1 MKGTK
6 YWISL
11 FLYILIWIFSFK
23 LFDLFLQ
30 KNNYSQQDTIKI
42 CVSGLVLMVIIYNS
56 DYIDHI

>member
-1 MKGTK
+1 MKDKK

-11 FLYILIWIFSFK
+11 FVYSMMWIFGFK

-30 KNNYSQQDTIKI
+30 KNNYSQKDTIKI

-56 DYIDHI
+56 DYIDPI